1 MLVKINL
8 NISLTEKLNKQIQSR
23 RSTISK
29 KKENKIKLLDAE
41 QKILEN
47 NFNEAKLF
55 RDNAILLLNKN
66 QNEIK
71 TLMQTKF

>member
-1 MLVKINL
+1 M